1 MAITWNTIDS
11 YLYMKWVRNT
21 KKSRVNP
28 YGSSPSNWVP
38 YYSMIE
44 DFEGLV
50 TKEHVRQTLQQYI
63 PNWVDLYIGSMDLY
77 YTALAQNPSWTD
89 ADDEMEHV
97 QMCVLIEAIERMATN
112 YVKIEQV
119 YRLNNKLVAER
130 NEAVDKLEK
139 MKEKSL
145 PFDRVQEL
153 LGSSRPGMRN
163 PPALNKKQIQALI
176 ESLEKNRSKKVP
188 KGFRGFPWI

>member
-38 YYSMIE
+38 YYSMMG

-130 NEAVDKLEK
+130 NAAVDELEK

-145 PFDRVQEL
+145 PFSRVQEL
-153 LGSSRPGMRN
+153 LNSPRPGMRN
-163 PPALNKKQIQALI
+163 PPKLNEKQLQDFI
-176 ESLEKNRSKKVP
+176 ESLEKNRRKKAP
-188 KGFRGFPWI
+188 KGFPWISLD